1 MLTRRAFI
9 RSALPLLARP
19 VYCKLEPVM
28 ESAQLTA
35 PILPGKPCYKQP
47 ESPTSL
53 SRRNPSMAL
62 KPTIYKFN
70 VALSDIDRDVYES
83 LNLTLARHPSE
94 TMERMLV
101 RLLAFCFNT
110 RERLEFCKG
119 ISDPEEPDLWQR
131 GLDGNL
137 ELWIDVGEPAVE
149 RIKKATRVASLVKV
163 YSFNSKADT
172 WWGLNRDAL
181 VALPAEIFQ
190 FQWDEIKNL
199 ADRIDRT
206 MDLSVTISEA
216 SAYVATARGECEV
229 ALLRHH

>member
-1 MLTRRAFI
+1 
-9 RSALPLLARP
+9 
-19 VYCKLEPVM
+19 
-28 ESAQLTA
+28 
-35 PILPGKPCYKQP
+35 
-47 ESPTSL
+47 
-53 SRRNPSMAL
+53 MAL

-101 RLLAFCFNT
+101 RLLAFCFNA

-119 ISDPEEPDLWQR
+119 LSDPEEPDLWQR

-149 RIKKATRVASLVKV
+149 RVKKATRVASTVKV

-172 WWGLNRDAL
+172 WWELNRNAL
-181 VALPAEIFQ
+181 SALSAEVFQ
-190 FQWDEIKNL
+190 FQWDEIKSL
-199 ADRIDRT
+199 ADKLERT
-206 MDLSVTISEA
+206 MEMSVTISEA
-216 SAYVATARGECEV
+216 SAYVATAQGECEV
-229 ALLRHH
+229 SLQRQH